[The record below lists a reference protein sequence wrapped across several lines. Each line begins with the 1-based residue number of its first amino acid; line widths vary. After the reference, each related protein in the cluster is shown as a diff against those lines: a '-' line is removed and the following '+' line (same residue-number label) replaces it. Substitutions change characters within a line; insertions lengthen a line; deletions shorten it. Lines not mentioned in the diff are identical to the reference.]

1 MIRVRAE
8 VFLSLIAIVLVLL
21 SSCGGGKDFAV
32 TVEYWT
38 HEDSARKAL
47 EERLIAEF
55 EKENPG
61 IDVIRTEY
69 GSAELLEMINAAF
82 DAGEGPDL
90 FNLPSEEI
98 SSLLGSGKLARLDA
112 ASAGYESVSA
122 LEEAYADGSFDAVTS
137 DGDIYGLPLEYTNW
151 CLYVNRRL
159 FEENGLDPDSP
170 PSTWEEVV
178 ELAKQLTIDEDGNGT
193 PEVFGLGIGQV
204 SRPFQML
211 TMPESLGGQPI
222 GDDGTV
228 TGVLTTEPWLKA
240 GQFIQDLFN
249 TWNVSPKGVSASDML
264 AYFVSEKVAML
275 IGPDYNY
282 LSYSQNDELEWDYAP
297 YPYFAEGTP
306 VTPTGSWSLGI
317 NSNSQHKDA
326 AAKLIKF
333 LTLNPVCIEWFK
345 MDGHLPANKTT
356 IEYINSEPMYDE
368 WPHNIFDLLQY
379 ESANTAVP
387 RPLSAGYLE
396 YENMLTTAFEDIRNG
411 ADVKTTLEQVEVR
424 IDRALSRYN

>member
-178 ELAKQLTIDEDGNGT
+178 EYSEILSERDG
-193 PEVFGLGIGQV
+193 GILLERGFDFRYPYYLSFFVPMVRQ
-204 SRPFQML
+204 
-211 TMPESLGGQPI
+211 LGGDLFGP
-222 GDDGTV
+222 DGSAIYSDEAWEKALLFMKKWGPLGRNLGSPTYINAR
-228 TGVLTTEPWLKA
+228 TLFNSEEIAMCLSGLYQESRMA
-240 GQFIQDLFN
+240 GQNPEFFSSGDWMVAPFPVFSEAVSDEAASYYFHYFLVNGASSDDVCAAAWKLAGYFAAHAAEYLDEIGLVMPLLSILSSDLLASKPYADVFMSDIGRSREVYSGQHAAEIQR
-249 TWNVSPKGVSASDML
+249 
-264 AYFVSEKVAML
+264 L
-275 IGPDYNY
+275 IGEAVESVMLYSVPAEKAVQALRSSVEEL
-282 LSYSQNDELEWDYAP
+282 LSQ
-297 YPYFAEGTP
+297 
-306 VTPTGSWSLGI
+306 
-317 NSNSQHKDA
+317 
-326 AAKLIKF
+326 
-333 LTLNPVCIEWFK
+333 
-345 MDGHLPANKTT
+345 
-356 IEYINSEPMYDE
+356 
-368 WPHNIFDLLQY
+368 
-379 ESANTAVP
+379 
-387 RPLSAGYLE
+387 
-396 YENMLTTAFEDIRNG
+396 
-411 ADVKTTLEQVEVR
+411 
-424 IDRALSRYN
+424 